1 MATHSST
8 IAWKIPRTEEPGG
21 LQSMG
26 LQRVGH
32 DWATSLLLSLFINYL
47 CLPRWYSGQESACQ
61 CSRWKRLR
69 FNPWVQKNCLEKE
82 MATHSSTLA
91 WKIPWT
97 EDPGGLQSMGLQRV
111 GHYWACARARTRT
124 HTHTHPNYL
133 DLIDIYRTVYST
145 KCTLSSCSS
154 APDVF
159 TNDHVLSR
167 KTILSKFKVAKAGTS
182 LVVQW
187 LRLSASTVGGTGSN
201 PTGGTKILK
210 TVWCSQNKR

>member
-1 MATHSST
+1 MGYSPWGCKELDTTERPHFYFHFSST
-8 IAWKIPRTEEPGG
+8 ISVFPGG
-21 LQSMG
+21 TVVKNPPVSAADGKDSGSILGSRRIAWRRKWQPTPVLLPGKSHG
-26 LQRVGH
+26 RRSLVG
-32 DWATSLLLSLFINYL
+32 
-47 CLPRWYSGQESACQ
+47 YS
-61 CSRWKRLR
+61 
-69 FNPWVQKNCLEKE
+69 PWGCKE
-82 MATHSSTLA
+82 LDT
-91 WKIPWT
+91 T
-97 EDPGGLQSMGLQRV
+97 EHVR
-111 GHYWACARARTRT
+111 ARAHA

-167 KTILSKFKVAKAGTS
+167 KTILNKFKVAKAGTS